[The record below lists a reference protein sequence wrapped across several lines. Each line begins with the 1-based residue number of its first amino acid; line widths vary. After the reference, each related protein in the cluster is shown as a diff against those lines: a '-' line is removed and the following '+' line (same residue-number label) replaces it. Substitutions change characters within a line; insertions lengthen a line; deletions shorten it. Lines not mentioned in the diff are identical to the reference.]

1 MTTHTSVLLTGA
13 RPDPA
18 FLFVDGLTAGI
29 EEFKP
34 HRLVRRH
41 REVEGAIRLDSR
53 LAQAPRQTVL
63 SVEREHSHLRNV
75 GTGSPARSVH
85 RQSAIQ
91 ANKVSNLELGVKG
104 APIPSRWRTTGDG

>member
-41 REVEGAIRLDSR
+41 RDVEGAIRLDSR
-53 LAQAPRQTVL
+53 LAQASRQTVL

-75 GTGSPARSVH
+75 GTESPPGASIDSRLFRQTKYPTLSWGLRVLQYH
-85 RQSAIQ
+85 RGG
-91 ANKVSNLELGVKG
+91 VRLE
-104 APIPSRWRTTGDG
+104 T